1 MEIYKKLG
9 FAALFLV
16 GVILVLTSNIQ
27 FAIGVALMVI
37 GYSEL
42 RKTATLP
49 LEILELVKK
58 AINSTNSED
67 QAKD

>member
-9 FAALFLV
+9 FATLFIVGGLLV
-16 GVILVLTSNIQ
+16 ITSNIQ

-42 RKTATLP
+42 RKTLILP
-49 LEILELVKK
+49 SEILDLVQKT
-58 AINSTNSED
+58 INSATN
-67 QAKD
+67 KD